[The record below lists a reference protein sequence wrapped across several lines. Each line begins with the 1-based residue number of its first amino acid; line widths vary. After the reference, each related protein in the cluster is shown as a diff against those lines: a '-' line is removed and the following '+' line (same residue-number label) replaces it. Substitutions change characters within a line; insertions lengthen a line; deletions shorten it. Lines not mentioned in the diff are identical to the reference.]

1 MNDPKNKAQMGQCEK
16 ITPEHFFTT
25 TFTTQSDL
33 KYENLYNRKFKHK
46 NWWIKAYIFPREHHQ
61 LVFWNKLIPF
71 FPIIPDS

>member
-16 ITPEHFFTT
+16 ITPKHFFTT

-46 NWWIKAYIFPREHHQ
+46 N
-61 LVFWNKLIPF
+61 
-71 FPIIPDS
+71 